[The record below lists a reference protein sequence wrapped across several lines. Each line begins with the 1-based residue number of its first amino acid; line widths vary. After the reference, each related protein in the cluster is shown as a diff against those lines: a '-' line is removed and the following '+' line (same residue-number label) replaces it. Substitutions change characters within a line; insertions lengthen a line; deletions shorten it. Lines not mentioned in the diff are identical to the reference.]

1 MDGAVRKKRVVTVG
15 FLAGLLALYVVGIA
29 TITLAPAAPT
39 REVLVGYAYPLDCMV
54 VLPAL
59 FYLLVIRRHG
69 LSPLFVL
76 PVMWAGA
83 VLASFFAQGSN
94 MTLIA
99 VLGVGALLVEITI
112 AVREMSK
119 AVKSFMQAKRCSSD
133 AEDWFF
139 APLMQMTGNRRA
151 SKLAS
156 NELTMFYY
164 VFFSWKHPETS
175 TQGETFTY
183 HKDSGYT
190 AAIAG
195 MMLAIPVEMVVM
207 HMLIAQ
213 WNDVAAWILTATS
226 LYAIIWLIADCR
238 ASVLKPIVI
247 EGGMLKIRSGMRIKA
262 DIPLSSVAS
271 YQREAPKGDTKRQMN
286 LGVMGSASGWIIF
299 AEPVVIETAFGG
311 TKEID
316 ALGVAVDDR
325 ARFAR
330 VFQEMHP
337 EA

>member
-1 MDGAVRKKRVVTVG
+1 MDSAVKKKHITTLVFV
-15 FLAGLLALYVVGIA
+15 AGLLALYAVGIA
-29 TITLAPAAPT
+29 TITLAPTAPT
-39 REVLVGYAYPLDCMV
+39 REALVGFAYPLDCMV

-59 FYLLVIRRHG
+59 FYLLVIRRNG

-83 VLASFFAQGSN
+83 ALTTFFAQGSN

-99 VLGVGALLVEITI
+99 ALGVCALAVEVTI
-112 AVREMSK
+112 AIRELSK
-119 AVKSFMQAKRCSSD
+119 AVKSFVQAKSLSSD

-164 VFFSWKHPETS
+164 VFFSWKRTGDSP
-175 TQGETFTY
+175 QGETFTY

-207 HMLIAQ
+207 HMLVAQ
-213 WNDVAAWILTATS
+213 WNDVAAWILTITS
-226 LYAIIWLIADCR
+226 LYTILWLLADCR
-238 ASVLKPIVI
+238 ASVLKPIVV
-247 EGGMLKIRSGMRIKA
+247 EEGMLKIRSGMRIKA
-262 DIPLSSVAS
+262 DVALSTVAA
-271 YQREAPKGDTKRQMN
+271 YQKEAPEGDKKRQLN

-299 AEPVVIETAFGG
+299 TEPVMIETAFGG
-311 TKEID
+311 MKEVD
-316 ALGVAVDDR
+316 AIGVAIDDR
-325 ARFAR
+325 ARFAK
-330 VFQEMHP
+330 VFQEARS
-337 EA
+337 EG